1 MKDFLERIKAGE
13 ILVADGAMGT
23 MLYERGINIHQ
34 CPERVNLSGPE
45 ILEEIARLY
54 FEAGADII
62 QTNTFGASPLK
73 LAKYSYDDR
82 TEEIVRNAVR
92 AVRNVVGENIYVSGS
107 CGPCGRI
114 LKPYGDT
121 EPDEV
126 YESFVRQ
133 MKAFAEA
140 AVDIVCIETMTDIG
154 EATLAVKAAKTVL
167 PSTPV
172 MATMTFDAT
181 PRGLYTIM
189 GVDVKTAAARLE
201 QAGADV
207 VGSNCGNGIEKM
219 VEIAQGFRL
228 CSNLPIIIQSNAG
241 LPVMAKGRAVYRE
254 TPEFMAEKA
263 KGLISS
269 GVSVIGG
276 CCGTTPAHIAAIR
289 EVVDFHPGR

>member
-1 MKDFLERIKAGE
+1 MTDFLERIKAGE

-23 MLYERGINIHQ
+23 MLYERGVNIHQ
-34 CPERVNLSGPE
+34 CPERVNLTRPE

-82 TEEIVRNAVR
+82 TEQIVQSAVKAVR
-92 AVRNVVGENIYVSGS
+92 SVVGENAYVSGS
-107 CGPCGRI
+107 CGPSAKI

-140 AVDIVCIETMTDIG
+140 GVDIVCVETMTDIA
-154 EATLAVKAAKTVL
+154 EAALAVKAAKTVM
-167 PSTPV
+167 PSIPV
-172 MATMTFDAT
+172 MATMTFDDT
-181 PRGLYTIM
+181 PRGFYTIM
-189 GVDVKTAAARLE
+189 GVDIKTAAVRLE
-201 QAGADV
+201 EAGADV
-207 VGSNCGNGIEKM
+207 IGSNCGNGIEKM
-219 VEIAQGFRL
+219 IEIAQGFRL
-228 CSNLPIIIQSNAG
+228 CSRVPIVIQSNAG
-241 LPVMAKGRAVYRE
+241 LPVMVKGRAVYRE

-269 GVSVIGG
+269 EVSVIGG

-289 EVVDFHPGR
+289 EVVDFHLGR

>member
-1 MKDFLERIKAGE
+1 MAGLLERVKTGE

-23 MLYERGINIHQ
+23 MLYERGVNIHQ
-34 CPERVNLSGPE
+34 CPERVNLTGPE

-54 FEAGADII
+54 LEAGADII

-82 TEEIVRNAVR
+82 TEEIVGRAVKAVR
-92 AVRNVVGENIYVSGS
+92 DVVGDNAYVSGS
-107 CGPCGRI
+107 CGPCARV

-133 MKAFAEA
+133 MKAFAQA
-140 AVDIVCIETMTDIG
+140 GVDVVCIETMTDIS
-154 EATLAVKAAKTVL
+154 EAVLAVKAAKTI
-167 PSTPV
+167 SSATPV
-172 MATMTFDAT
+172 MATMTFDST
-181 PRGLYTIM
+181 PRGFYTIM
-189 GVDVKTAAARLE
+189 GVDVKTAAAELE
-201 QAGADV
+201 KAGADL

-228 CSNLPIIIQSNAG
+228 CSRLPIIIQSNAG
-241 LPVMAKGRAVYRE
+241 LPVMVKGRPVYRE
-254 TPEFMAEKA
+254 TPEFMADKA
-263 KGLISS
+263 EGLISS
-269 GVSVIGG
+269 GVSIIGG

-289 EVVDFHPGR
+289 EVVDYHSGR